1 MGNFSTMVSN
11 MKENPNPTIK
21 SVSGTIHQHKEKD
34 NLCLIGT
41 PHIRRFN
48 VLDERRRRLLQ
59 GEGESDGGEGENKNW
74 SDDEGY
80 EEGAEERSVYLA
92 LSSVAI
98 TATGKHKFDPVGL
111 LRKAGFILPEAE
123 ASTTKGNVVL
133 DSPFREVPFPPPL
146 VLSSRVDHRWCDT
159 EMSQSRYEEMEN
171 KNITVAMDPIKQ
183 CHDDGGNNG
192 RCGEILGEENRHD
205 AEVPRTEGK
214 ERQRLRRDP
223 FTSDEIYNMIRTIQ
237 DPEHN
242 LTLEQLSIVNVDH
255 IEIYDSI
262 TAILDNNDNEKNKDN
277 NMHVDEK
284 KNSINDKDGS
294 NGEDVEMEEKKEEKE
309 SCCGGK
315 IVENENV
322 NEKEGGGCCG
332 GTKSN
337 EVNKKEGGG
346 CCGGTKSNEVNTKES
361 EIERRRLE
369 RRRGGFS
376 FVDGK

>member
-1 MGNFSTMVSN
+1 
-11 MKENPNPTIK
+11 
-21 SVSGTIHQHKEKD
+21 
-34 NLCLIGT
+34 
-41 PHIRRFN
+41 
-48 VLDERRRRLLQ
+48 
-59 GEGESDGGEGENKNW
+59 
-74 SDDEGY
+74 
-80 EEGAEERSVYLA
+80 
-92 LSSVAI
+92 
-98 TATGKHKFDPVGL
+98 
-111 LRKAGFILPEAE
+111 LPEAE

-146 VLSSRVDHRWCDT
+146 VLSSRVDHQWYDT
-159 EMSQSRYEEMEN
+159 EISQSRYEEMEN

-183 CHDDGGNNG
+183 CHDDGGNNE

-205 AEVPRTEGK
+205 AEGPRTDGK
-214 ERQRLRRDP
+214 ERRRLRRDP

-262 TAILDNNDNEKNKDN
+262 TAILDNNDNEKNNDN
-277 NMHVDEK
+277 NMHVDEQK
-284 KNSINDKDGS
+284 SSINDKDGS

-376 FVDGK
+376 YVDVRFTPTIPHCSFATLIGFCIRVKLLRSLPSRFKVEVRINPGSHSSEGAVNQQLADKERLSAALENEKLLGVVNKCIVDGMML